1 MESDNFADAAAK
13 QIHQRL
19 VDADIRSSEAIYR
32 LLWIPYKEE
41 ASRDRSAVSP
51 VFGIEMLFVRG
62 EIEQNLSL
70 DWVRILH
77 FIHINVFVSL
87 MKIMPCLGTVFEQ
100 ISRTVQE
107 ILLRSDFEI
116 ILIFSVLRD

>member
-1 MESDNFADAAAK
+1 
-13 QIHQRL
+13 
-19 VDADIRSSEAIYR
+19 
-32 LLWIPYKEE
+32 
-41 ASRDRSAVSP
+41 
-51 VFGIEMLFVRG
+51 MLFVRG

-77 FIHINVFVSL
+77 FIHINAFVSL